1 MKCKSFDNN
10 ITTLN
15 IKWTF
20 ASLLTVY
27 SSPFWP
33 LQCQCLLF
41 IKSGRFITHRL
52 ANNLMVR
59 IADRSYPI
67 MQPEEGH
74 DLILYFSFD
83 ENNPPNWKKSVSCL
97 DEVKADESEYKAN
110 MPNIVI
116 FGITTTCNISK
127 LSQLY
132 HNFEIWLVLF
142 MPNITTN
149 HAVTYTSTVVSLF
162 PWVIIQLKGN
172 KN

>member
-1 MKCKSFDNN
+1 MTFLLNCLKCKSFDNN

-41 IKSGRFITHRL
+41 IKSGRFITRRL
-52 ANNLMVR
+52 ANNGTHSGKKLS
-59 IADRSYPI
+59 SYATRRGSGFNFVILVSTKIIP
-67 MQPEEGH
+67 
-74 DLILYFSFD
+74 LI
-83 ENNPPNWKKSVSCL
+83 KKKRSVSCL
-97 DEVKADESEYKAN
+97 DEVKADESERETN

-116 FGITTTCNISK
+116 FGITTTCHISK

-132 HNFEIWLVLF
+132 HNFQISLVLS

-149 HAVTYTSTVVSLF
+149 HAIT
-162 PWVIIQLKGN
+162 
-172 KN
+172 